1 VGLQSVAPHGADRFL
16 IQVAAAFEAT
26 TAAR

>member
-1 VGLQSVAPHGADRFL
+1 VAPHGADRFL